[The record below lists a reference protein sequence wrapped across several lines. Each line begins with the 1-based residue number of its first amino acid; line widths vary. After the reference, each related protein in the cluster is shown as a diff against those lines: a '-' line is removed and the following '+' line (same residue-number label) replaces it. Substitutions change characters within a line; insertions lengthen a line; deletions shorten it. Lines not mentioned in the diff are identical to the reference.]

1 MFFGLWIGRLKGD
14 IDDAYPGLIEL
25 VRGMRFVVLLFVVFS
40 DLDVLVAVTVHFQ
53 LSESLRPLEFQRIL
67 IHELFHFVWVRLGN
81 PRRGAWQNLIETE
94 LNRLAPGELGWSAE
108 WRKQAGKRSGRAWRD
123 YLAESFCD
131 TAAWFYTRQDH
142 GEFTLAKRFRARRAR
157 WMTGLAVTSLPL

>member
-1 MFFGLWIGRLKGD
+1 LPPLDGESIALKFLPKLTSSGGRLHSGHSRGQAVHAGTFLRKRT
-14 IDDAYPGLIEL
+14 IVMDAELI
-25 VRGMRFVVLLFVVFS
+25 R
-40 DLDVLVAVTVHFQ
+40 DPA
-53 LSESLRPLEFQRIL
+53 EFQRIL

-81 PRRGAWQNLIETE
+81 PRRRAWQNLIETE
-94 LNRLAPGELGWSAE
+94 LNRFAPGELGWSAE